1 MFARAGERS
10 CMKAIRDEFY
20 ARHPIFNRRIAFFK
34 ATQQSGQSM
43 TDFIIQVGNLS
54 DEADIVSLSSNN
66 VLFYRYLARCI
77 NSDLR
82 QKIME
87 LDHPTKAQVEQFVH
101 NYETAKTQD
110 KAIKPQSVAQTK
122 KTTHST
128 GNNSSGAKN
137 SKGNKGSKSQQ
148 KKGGKSSSTDKK
160 CYRCGS
166 TGHLAPDCRLPRD
179 TVCSYCDGKGHL
191 EKVCR
196 KKETDTGR
204 TANVNKSSTSADGA
218 QENVAKVVYRVNAA
232 RHQDERA

>member
-1 MFARAGERS
+1 M
-10 CMKAIRDEFY
+10 MAIRAEFY

-43 TDFIIQVGNLS
+43 TDFIIQVGNLA
-54 DEADIVSLSSNN
+54 DEGDIDTLSTND
-66 VLFYRYLARCI
+66 VLLYRYLEGCI

-87 LDHPTKAQVEQFVH
+87 LDHPTKAQVEHFVR

-122 KTTHST
+122 KTTHSD
-128 GNNSSGAKN
+128 GNKTSGGKN
-137 SKGNKGSKSQQ
+137 SKGGKGSKSQQ
-148 KKGGKSSSTDKK
+148 KKDGKSTSTDKR

-166 TGHLAPDCRLPRD
+166 TAHLAPDCRLPRD
-179 TVCSYCDGKGHL
+179 TVCNYCEGKGHL

-196 KKETDTGR
+196 KKDNDNGR
-204 TANVNKSSTSADGA
+204 TANVNKSSTSADSA
-218 QENVAKVVYRVNAA
+218 QEDVAKVVYRVNAA
-232 RHQDERA
+232 RHRDERA